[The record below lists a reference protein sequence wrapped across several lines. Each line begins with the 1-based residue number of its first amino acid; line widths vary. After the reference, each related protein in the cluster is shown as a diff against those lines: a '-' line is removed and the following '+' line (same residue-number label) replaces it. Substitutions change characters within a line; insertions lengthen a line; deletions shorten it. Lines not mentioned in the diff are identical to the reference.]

1 MCLNRANEFLWD
13 DSKKLTLVKNRI
25 AKVQTN
31 VSDAIQASVD
41 EDTILDI
48 VLDVVER
55 EYIPFT
61 EKMLAHLSWSMPKV
75 RPIA

>member
-13 DSKKLTLVKNRI
+13 DSKKLTLVKSRI
-25 AKVQTN
+25 EKVQTN
-31 VSDAIQASVD
+31 VNDAIQASVD

-48 VLDVVER
+48 VER

>member
-13 DSKKLTLVKNRI
+13 DSKKLTLVKERI
-25 AKVQTN
+25 QKVQTN
-31 VSDAIQASVD
+31 VSDAIRASVD

-48 VLDVVER
+48 VER

-61 EKMLAHLSWSMPKV
+61 EKMLAHLSWSMNKV

>member
-13 DSKKLTLVKNRI
+13 DSKKLTLVKERI
-25 AKVQTN
+25 QKVQTN

-48 VLDVVER
+48 VER
-55 EYIPFT
+55 EYIPFI
-61 EKMLAHLSWSMPKV
+61 EKMLAHLSWSMHKV
-75 RPIA
+75 RPIV

>member
-13 DSKKLTLVKNRI
+13 DSKKLTLVKSRI
-25 AKVQTN
+25 EKVQTN
-31 VSDAIQASVD
+31 VNDAIQASVD

-48 VLDVVER
+48 VER

-61 EKMLAHLSWSMPKV
+61 EKMLPHLSWSMPKV